1 MAVQSLLC
9 RHCSLLVL
17 RNVNMLASIMYSRE
31 VVTQGDP
38 LDMVTYSLVVILLII
53 KMKAAHPDVIQ
64 PRYYYARG
72 ALPTF
77 INIEDYF
84 KSLKHMGPNHG

>member
-1 MAVQSLLC
+1 
-9 RHCSLLVL
+9 
-17 RNVNMLASIMYSRE
+17 MLASIMYSKE

-72 ALPTF
+72 ALPMF